1 MYWLLHL
8 IFSFTASFFFAVLF
22 DAPKRLFF
30 FAGVTGATGWMF
42 SRILL
47 EVFTM
52 NEIYATMFG
61 SLVLGLMCHLMAR
74 ILKEPATMFMVPGII
89 PFVPGGLAYE
99 ATSLLVQFEYTASL
113 NTMFEV
119 ILIAGG
125 VAVGLLFADQLSK
138 MFIHKNKN
146 YSDAR
151 ARKIP

>member
-1 MYWLLHL
+1 MFWILHL
-8 IFSFTASFFFAVLF
+8 VFSFTASFFFAVLF

-30 FAGVTGATGWMF
+30 YAGVVGATGWMF

-47 EVFTM
+47 ELFSM
-52 NEIYATMFG
+52 HEIYATMFG

-74 ILKEPATMFMVPGII
+74 MLKGPATIFMVPGII

-99 ATSLLVQFEYTASL
+99 ATSLLVQFEYSQSL
-113 NTMFEV
+113 NTMLEV

-138 MFIHKNKN
+138 MFIHSKKK

-151 ARKIP
+151 SGKIS

>member
-1 MYWLLHL
+1 MSWLLHL
-8 IFSFTASFFFAVLF
+8 IFSFTSSFFFAVLF

-30 FAGVTGATGWMF
+30 FAGVTGATGWMV

-47 EVFTM
+47 EVFDMHT
-52 NEIYATMFG
+52 IYATMFG

-74 ILKEPATMFMVPGII
+74 MLKEPATMFMVPGII

-99 ATSLLVQFEYTASL
+99 ATSLLVQFEYNQSL
-113 NTMFEV
+113 NTMLEV

-138 MFIHKNKN
+138 LLIHTNKN
-146 YSDAR
+146 YADAR
-151 ARKIP
+151 SRKLN

>member
-1 MYWLLHL
+1 MSWLLHL
-8 IFSFTASFFFAVLF
+8 IFSFTSSFFFAVLF

-30 FAGVTGATGWMF
+30 FAGVTGATGWMV

-47 EVFTM
+47 EVFDM
-52 NEIYATMFG
+52 HAIYATMFG

-74 ILKEPATMFMVPGII
+74 MLKEPATMFMVPGII

-99 ATSLLVQFEYTASL
+99 ATSLLVQFEYNQSL
-113 NTMFEV
+113 NTMLEV

-138 MFIHKNKN
+138 LLIHTNKN
-146 YSDAR
+146 YADAR
-151 ARKIP
+151 SRKTN

>member
-1 MYWLLHL
+1 MAWLLHL

-30 FAGVTGATGWMF
+30 YAGVVGATGWMV

-47 EVFTM
+47 EVFSM
-52 NEIYATMFG
+52 HEIYATMFG
-61 SLVLGLMCHLMAR
+61 SLVLGIMCHLMAR
-74 ILKEPATMFMVPGII
+74 MLKEPATIFMVPGII

-99 ATSLLVQFEYTASL
+99 ATSLLVQFEYNESL

-138 MFIHKNKN
+138 IFIHKKRN

-151 ARKIP
+151 SRKIS